1 MLNSAIAEVEKKMQ
15 TEVMRII
22 EGGLSGDKTKVL
34 NYARTL
40 AANLE
45 QEGDVRFARR
55 IRTTLAGKKF
65 SLASLDSLSSKP
77 VDHESRM
84 DIVDTE
90 IVLPGSLDLVLADNV
105 KHEVETIAALYEK
118 RETLLNHGIDAR
130 NYVLL
135 YGPPGCGK
143 TSIAKYI
150 AATTGLPLITAR
162 LDGLVSSLLGS
173 TAKNIRKVFEYAA
186 KQDCVLFLDEFDV
199 LAKHRDAE
207 NELGELKRVVNS
219 LLQNIDRFGEGSILI
234 AATNHPDLLDR
245 AVWRR
250 FNKVIEIPMPQEDQ
264 LVEYIKANMEPLMS
278 GSLKRKHLFLFEGL
292 SFSDLNTVV
301 KNSFC
306 SATLSGEE
314 KIDAVTLAKEAYLI
328 RNHGISDEDDYIAFL
343 IKGGCTLHDIEKKT
357 LLSMRQIQK
366 VSKTIREKGAEND

>member
-1 MLNSAIAEVEKKMQ
+1 MQ

-40 AANLE
+40 ADNLE
-45 QEGDVRFARR
+45 QEGDARFARR

-65 SLASLDSLSSKP
+65 NLASLDGLSNKP

-90 IVLPGSLDLVLADNV
+90 TILPGSLDLVLADSV
-105 KHEVETIAALYEK
+105 RHEVETIVALYDK
-118 RETLLNHGIDAR
+118 REVLLKHGIDAR

-143 TSIAKYI
+143 TSIAKHI
-150 AATTGLPLITAR
+150 AATTGLPLVTAR

-173 TAKNIRKVFEYAA
+173 TAKNIRKIFEYAA

-199 LAKHRDAE
+199 LAKRRDDE

-219 LLQNIDRFGEGSILI
+219 LLQNIDSFGEGSILI

-250 FNKVIEIPMPQEDQ
+250 FNKVVEIPMPREDQ
-264 LVEYIKANMEPLMS
+264 LVEYIRINVDPLMAAP
-278 GSLKRKHLFLFEGL
+278 LKRKNLPLFEGL
-292 SFSDLNTVV
+292 SFSDLSTIV
-301 KNSFC
+301 KNAFC
-306 SATLSGEE
+306 SATLSGDD
-314 KIDAVTLAKEAYLI
+314 KIDVITLAKEAYLT

-343 IKGGCTLHDIEKKT
+343 IKGGCTLHDIEKKAS
-357 LLSMRQIQK
+357 LSMRQIQK
-366 VSKTIREKGAEND
+366 VSKTVREKEAEND